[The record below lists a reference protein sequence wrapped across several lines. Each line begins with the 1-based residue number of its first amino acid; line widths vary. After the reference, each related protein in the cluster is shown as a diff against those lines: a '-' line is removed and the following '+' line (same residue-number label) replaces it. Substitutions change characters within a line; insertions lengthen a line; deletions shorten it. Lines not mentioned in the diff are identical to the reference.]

1 MQKTGIKQL
10 DEAQMLLFKEYKDS
24 GMNFLLIG
32 FKEEKIL
39 GAAMSGS
46 VLNVGAALGLMAHED
61 HRLETILDIASKGLE
76 FLKKEEEDK

>member
-1 MQKTGIKQL
+1 MKSTGIKQL
-10 DEAQMLLFKEYKDS
+10 DEAQMLLKKEHDES
-24 GMNFLLIG
+24 GLQFLLIG

-61 HRLETILDIASKGLE
+61 HRFETILDIASKRLE
-76 FLKKEEEDK
+76 FLKKRRGG